1 MGQELLARTVSA
13 KRPSNRMQWCIFSSL
28 DCLLRWSD
36 PRGGS
41 GYGPSYRKSRGV
53 FMFGPDAAR
62 TQNVQIHRSR
72 LSAVVLNLFYM
83 HQCVLLFEMQA
94 DGILFSQ
101 REEEHS

>member
-1 MGQELLARTVSA
+1 
-13 KRPSNRMQWCIFSSL
+13 
-28 DCLLRWSD
+28 
-36 PRGGS
+36 
-41 GYGPSYRKSRGV
+41 
-53 FMFGPDAAR
+53 MFGPDAAR

-94 DGILFSQ
+94 GGIMFSQ